1 MRKVLFSLVL
11 VLMGFVG
18 MGQTYSLTGSNPVYT
33 QNFDGLPATT
43 TAWADNSTLA
53 NWYLTRSGTAPFNIV
68 AGTGSSNTG
77 SLYSFASAS
86 APTDRALGSV
96 SSATPST
103 LNYGIN
109 FTNNSTNTINS
120 ITVNYTGEQWRD
132 GGATTPIAHTLSFSY
147 RVNAVAVNDA
157 GFTGVSALDF
167 VTPTFINTGSGVA
180 LDGNA
185 SANRTVKNATFTVS
199 VPVGSTIFIRW
210 QDINDAGND
219 HGLAV
224 DDLSITFDN
233 APLPVTLISFKASLN
248 SSNQAVLKWAT
259 ASEKDNHYFEI
270 ERSKNAID
278 FESLGK
284 INGKGTSDLRND
296 YAFTDET
303 PLKGINY
310 YRLKQVDFDGTFS
323 YTRPESVITEGDG
336 SISLYPNPT
345 VNVLKINFEDLDQ
358 IETATIYNQSGVMM
372 KNLQGSKS
380 SIDIQELPQGK
391 YILQIRLADQRIIT
405 NSFVKF

>member
-11 VLMGFVG
+11 VLVKFISIGQASLPFGPFGGTYPSSLPPGLTTNTTGSYQSGAEGQLSSTADFYQLQYNAAGGTFTAKIIAKVVG
-18 MGQTYSLTGSNPVYT
+18 TWSGTVDIQHSIDGITWTSGQTITSIGANNSFVTASINPPSTARYIRIFFTSKVSGSNVGI
-33 QNFDGLPATT
+33 DDIAL
-43 TAWADNSTLA
+43 TA
-53 NWYLTRSGTAPFNIV
+53 
-68 AGTGSSNTG
+68 
-77 SLYSFASAS
+77 
-86 APTDRALGSV
+86 
-96 SSATPST
+96 
-103 LNYGIN
+103 
-109 FTNNSTNTINS
+109 
-120 ITVNYTGEQWRD
+120 
-132 GGATTPIAHTLSFSY
+132 
-147 RVNAVAVNDA
+147 
-157 GFTGVSALDF
+157 
-167 VTPTFINTGSGVA
+167 
-180 LDGNA
+180 
-185 SANRTVKNATFTVS
+185 
-199 VPVGSTIFIRW
+199 
-210 QDINDAGND
+210 
-219 HGLAV
+219 
-224 DDLSITFDN
+224 
-233 APLPVTLISFKASLN
+233 APLPITLISFKASLN
-248 SSNQAVLKWAT
+248 SSNQTVLKWAT
-259 ASEKDNHYFEI
+259 ASEKDNYYFEI

-284 INGKGTSDLRND
+284 MNGKGTSDLRND

>member
-11 VLMGFVG
+11 VLVSLFGYGQQTLVETMGAPSGTVSIASHETSNGFS
-18 MGQTYSLTGSNPVYT
+18 QTALTYSGTADVRITTASTGYAGASGSGNIFFNGQDRDFIVAGLTPTSQCSIDVTFGIHKSTNAETGSNFAIEYSTAGSSGPWLSAGSISLPIGAGTATWAQRTVT
-33 QNFDGLPATT
+33 GLP
-43 TAWADNSTLA
+43 NNVLA
-53 NWYLTRSGTAPFNIV
+53 IRFRKTD
-68 AGTGSSNTG
+68 AGTNQFRLDDVQIIGNGTG
-77 SLYSFASAS
+77 CQL
-86 APTDRALGSV
+86 
-96 SSATPST
+96 
-103 LNYGIN
+103 
-109 FTNNSTNTINS
+109 
-120 ITVNYTGEQWRD
+120 
-132 GGATTPIAHTLSFSY
+132 PI
-147 RVNAVAVNDA
+147 
-157 GFTGVSALDF
+157 
-167 VTPTFINTGSGVA
+167 
-180 LDGNA
+180 
-185 SANRTVKNATFTVS
+185 
-199 VPVGSTIFIRW
+199 
-210 QDINDAGND
+210 
-219 HGLAV
+219 
-224 DDLSITFDN
+224 
-233 APLPVTLISFKASLN
+233 TLISFKASLN

-284 INGKGTSDLRND
+284 MNGKGTSDLRND

-358 IETATIYNQSGVMM
+358 IETATIYNQSGVLM

>member
-18 MGQTYSLTGSNPVYT
+18 MGQGIIASWSFEGVTVSNVAGQTPSVTGGSTTADAGSLTAGSAFSAFHASTSTVYST
-33 QNFDGLPATT
+33 PAGNGSTKSLSSNNWAVGDYYQFKVATT
-43 TAWADNSTLA
+43 GFTGIKLSWDQNGSST
-53 NWYLTRSGTAPFNIV
+53 GPAPFKVQYSTTPGGTTGYNDFSTYTIPNNGATPTPAAYNWATSSINLITKFTANLSSITALENLPEV
-68 AGTGSSNTG
+68 YFRLVCTGTTAIATTFGTAGTGRVDNFIV
-77 SLYSFASAS
+77 SFDS
-86 APTDRALGSV
+86 
-96 SSATPST
+96 
-103 LNYGIN
+103 
-109 FTNNSTNTINS
+109 
-120 ITVNYTGEQWRD
+120 
-132 GGATTPIAHTLSFSY
+132 
-147 RVNAVAVNDA
+147 
-157 GFTGVSALDF
+157 
-167 VTPTFINTGSGVA
+167 
-180 LDGNA
+180 
-185 SANRTVKNATFTVS
+185 
-199 VPVGSTIFIRW
+199 
-210 QDINDAGND
+210 
-219 HGLAV
+219 
-224 DDLSITFDN
+224 
-233 APLPVTLISFKASLN
+233 PLPITLISFKASLN

-284 INGKGTSDLRND
+284 MNGKGTSDLRND

-358 IETATIYNQSGVMM
+358 IETATIYNQSGVLM

>member
-11 VLMGFVG
+11 VLVG
-18 MGQTYSLTGSNPVYT
+18 LLSYGQVRIFEVYGGGGASTGTPSYTKDYVVLYNPTSSPINLAGWSLQYNSATS
-33 QNFDGLPATT
+33 TT
-43 TAWADNSTLA
+43 TAWQRFIIPSTGITNIPANGFFLIAVGAVGTVGSPISPTPDQSTTSLSLSATAGKLALFDATNTGAISTQSPSGSTGLQDFVGYGTTANASETSPAPAPANTATSLRRNSTG
-53 NWYLTRSGTAPFNIV
+53 NDTNNNSIDFSQVSNPVPFN
-68 AGTGSSNTG
+68 
-77 SLYSFASAS
+77 
-86 APTDRALGSV
+86 SV
-96 SSATPST
+96 SS
-103 LNYGIN
+103 
-109 FTNNSTNTINS
+109 
-120 ITVNYTGEQWRD
+120 
-132 GGATTPIAHTLSFSY
+132 
-147 RVNAVAVNDA
+147 
-157 GFTGVSALDF
+157 
-167 VTPTFINTGSGVA
+167 
-180 LDGNA
+180 
-185 SANRTVKNATFTVS
+185 
-199 VPVGSTIFIRW
+199 
-210 QDINDAGND
+210 
-219 HGLAV
+219 
-224 DDLSITFDN
+224 
-233 APLPVTLISFKASLN
+233 PLPITLISFKASLN

-284 INGKGTSDLRND
+284 MNGKGTSDLRND

-358 IETATIYNQSGVMM
+358 IETATIYNQSGVLM

>member
-11 VLMGFVG
+11 VLIVSCHCYSQCSSGIFISEFHYDNIGTDANERIEITAPVGTNLSDYSLVLYNGNNSAAAVVYNTRALSGTIVDQGGGKGTAVFTYPVDGIQNGPNDGFALVNTVTNTVIEFLSYEG
-18 MGQTYSLTGSNPVYT
+18 VLTASAGPANGQTSTDVGVSEN
-33 QNFDGLPATT
+33 GTT
-43 TAWADNSTLA
+43 TTVDGSIQRLTCTSWTANPTSNNFGTL
-53 NWYLTRSGTAPFNIV
+53 P
-68 AGTGSSNTG
+68 
-77 SLYSFASAS
+77 
-86 APTDRALGSV
+86 
-96 SSATPST
+96 PS
-103 LNYGIN
+103 
-109 FTNNSTNTINS
+109 
-120 ITVNYTGEQWRD
+120 
-132 GGATTPIAHTLSFSY
+132 
-147 RVNAVAVNDA
+147 
-157 GFTGVSALDF
+157 
-167 VTPTFINTGSGVA
+167 
-180 LDGNA
+180 
-185 SANRTVKNATFTVS
+185 
-199 VPVGSTIFIRW
+199 
-210 QDINDAGND
+210 
-219 HGLAV
+219 
-224 DDLSITFDN
+224 
-233 APLPVTLISFKASLN
+233 PLPITLISFKASLN